1 MDDSIRTVSFCGDV
15 PEDTRAAL
23 AAALQVRGVVCV
35 PWASNIDLLILG
47 AGATERWK
55 YRAVPETTHRMPVED
70 VWARIFPAT
79 PATAALWVDRFAPQ
93 RLTDIVG
100 HAAQKTDLIAWL
112 RAWPPAAGAPRG
124 VLITGP
130 PGIGKTTTVH
140 CAARECGYTIV
151 DCNASD
157 ERSATAIRARFETA
171 TASASYGRPT
181 LILMDE
187 VDGMSAGDRG
197 GIGELARLI
206 KTSTLPIVCIANDRG
221 TPKLR
226 PLAACCIDARFHR
239 PTKTQIAKWML
250 GTVVTPLRLRYSQA
264 DLEQL
269 CERSGND
276 IRAILNTLQF
286 SSASAAAPTGG
297 GGGDKDVL
305 HRMDAFSA
313 TGTLFRGDRAGSL
326 NDRLQLAFLDHS
338 MVPLMVGEAYVAA
351 AQKSMQGMDRCVIAG
366 DQMGLYDILDTRIHR
381 TQQWGLL
388 PAAMT
393 AIVGAAAAA
402 DGPAPFQIFPQWLGK
417 QSKRLKHRRWL
428 RDLSARAQWTREDT
442 LDTLPLL
449 RDRLFAPGRSAEGI
463 VDDLISLHL
472 TRDDMMD
479 TLVETAFS
487 DDKTC
492 DRLDTKT
499 KGAVSREWKK
509 RTGAGGGVAVVTAPD
524 NSAEDDCI
532 DLEDEDDWDEDLG
545 VGS

>member
-1 MDDSIRTVSFCGDV
+1 MDPSIRTVSFCGDV
-15 PEDTRAAL
+15 SEDTRAAL
-23 AAALQVRGVVCV
+23 AAALQVRGVTCV
-35 PWASNIDLLILG
+35 SWASNIDLLILG
-47 AGATERWK
+47 AGAAERWK
-55 YRAVPETTHRMPVED
+55 YREVPATARRMAVED

-79 PATAALWVDRFAPQ
+79 AATAALWVDRFAPQ
-93 RLTDIVG
+93 RLGDVVG
-100 HAAQKTDLIAWL
+100 HAAQKTDLVAWL
-112 RAWPPAAGAPRG
+112 RAWPPTGGSAPRG

-197 GIGELARLI
+197 GIGELARIL

-226 PLAACCIDARFHR
+226 PLTSCCIDMRFHR

-250 GTVVTPLRLRYSQA
+250 GAVVTPQRLRYSQA
-264 DLEQL
+264 DLELL

-276 IRAILNTLQF
+276 IRAMLNALQF
-286 SSASAAAPTGG
+286 SSAAAAATATPAGG
-297 GGGDKDVL
+297 EKDAL
-305 HRMDAFSA
+305 HRVDAFSA

-326 NDRLQLAFLDHS
+326 NDRVQLAFVDHS

-351 AQKSMQGMDRCVIAG
+351 AQKSMQGMERCVIAG
-366 DQMGLYDILDTRIHR
+366 DQMGVYDILDTRIHR

-393 AIVGAAAAA
+393 AVVGAAAAA
-402 DGPAPFQIFPQWLGK
+402 DGPAPFQIFPQLLGK

-428 RDLSARAQWTREDT
+428 RDLSARTRWTREDT

-449 RDRLFAPGRSAEGI
+449 RERLFAPGRSAEAI
-463 VDDLISLHL
+463 VDDLFALRL

-509 RTGAGGGVAVVTAPD
+509 RTGAGGGGAAVAAADSV
-524 NSAEDDCI
+524 EDDCI
-532 DLEDEDDWDEDLG
+532 DLEDEDDWDDLG
-545 VGS
+545 AAS